1 MIYDLRLLYIPSV
14 DQLENYMYND
24 TLLLDIEM
32 KHSILKK
39 MDIIVEQHTGMI
51 PVSEVIDPTTG
62 LLTQANEVSYNHYKV
77 GIGRVEI
84 RLTNKEI

>member
-1 MIYDLRLLYIPSV
+1 MAESKATLDRFSFMIYDLRLLYIPSV

-39 MDIIVEQHTGMI
+39 MDIIVE
-51 PVSEVIDPTTG
+51 
-62 LLTQANEVSYNHYKV
+62 
-77 GIGRVEI
+77 
-84 RLTNKEI
+84 